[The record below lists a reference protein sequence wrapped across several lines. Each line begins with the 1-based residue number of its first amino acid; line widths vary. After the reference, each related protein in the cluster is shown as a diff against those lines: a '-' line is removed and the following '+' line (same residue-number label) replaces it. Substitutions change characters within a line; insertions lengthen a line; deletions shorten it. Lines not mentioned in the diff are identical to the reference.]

1 MPRRQDAIVDLRQAS
16 GSEVRILRIEMK
28 KIFFVWALLFA
39 MVGVAKPTLSYVT
52 ESYVHDEAKVSGF
65 PSAGSLTLQAPAL
78 VGKHRLAGTSVVH
91 KIVSGKVGETVK
103 CPIVIDDADG
113 IEQIEGFSFSV
124 KSAFKPKDLS
134 VSFIQDA
141 PIKKGQRSS
150 LCYIQVVIPEKVV
163 SLEYTIVVNGCP
175 IILPMSLIG
184 VSNE

>member
-1 MPRRQDAIVDLRQAS
+1 MKDLLL
-16 GSEVRILRIEMK
+16 VLTILN
-28 KIFFVWALLFA
+28 V
-39 MVGVAKPTLSYVT
+39 MVGVAKPTISYVPT
-52 ESYVHDEAKVSGF
+52 HYVHDSSKISGLL
-65 PSAGSLTLQAPAL
+65 SAGSLLAMQEPVL
-78 VGKHRLAGTSVVH
+78 IGKNLLECASIVH
-91 KIVSGKVGETVK
+91 KVLSGKVGETVK

-163 SLEYTIVVNGCP
+163 SLEYTIIVNGCP
-175 IILPMSLIG
+175 ITLPMSLIC
-184 VSNE
+184 VRDDVR